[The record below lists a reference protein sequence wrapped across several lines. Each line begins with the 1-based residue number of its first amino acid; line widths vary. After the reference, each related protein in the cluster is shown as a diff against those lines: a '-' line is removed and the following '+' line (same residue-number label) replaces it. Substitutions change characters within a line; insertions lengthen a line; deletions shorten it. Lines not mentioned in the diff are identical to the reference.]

1 MIPAIS
7 LAYEKGE
14 TDIMKRRPRDP
25 KHDRLVNQRL
35 ISMAYGQIGLIQA
48 GAGFSSYLVIM
59 AENGFLPS
67 CLLGLRKSWES
78 IEIND
83 LEDSYG
89 QEWTYEQRK
98 QLEYT
103 CHTAFFVTIVICQW
117 AVLIVFFETV
127 LAAIISYTPYLN
139 TALHTYPLKFLW
151 RLIPIPYFFLILVY
165 DEVRKYIIR
174 KDPGGWVERETY
186 Y

>member
-25 KHDRLVNQRL
+25 IHDRLVNQRL

-48 GAGFSSYLVIM
+48 GAGFFSYLVIM

-67 CLLGLRKSWES
+67 RLLGLRKSWES

-117 AVLIVFFETV
+117 AVLIVCKTRRNSIFQQGMNNWMLNFGLVFETV
-127 LAAIISYTPYLN
+127 LAAIISYTPYLD
-139 TALHTYPLKFLW
+139 TALNTYPLK
-151 RLIPIPYFFLILVY
+151 
-165 DEVRKYIIR
+165 YI
-174 KDPGGWVERETY
+174 
-186 Y
+186 